1 MANVQITHD
10 TSPQNARSESCVAI
24 NPNNPLQVVAA
35 SKKFV
40 NIQTYDFSLA
50 TEYSEDGGRT
60 WYSSPELALPTGA
73 TVMTDPTLAWD
84 DIGNVYLVGLIGNN
98 PPTWDSIGMTVYKST
113 DGGKTWSAGT
123 TIHESSGDDKQWAV
137 GDANPASP
145 FHGHVYAVWDDT
157 NDSTTLFARSTDNG
171 ASWTGTAASPAAGA
185 QIFSGTYY
193 PEIDVSENGTVFV
206 VTIGGDEIDMLTSDD
221 GGDTFTQVATPPAS
235 GITTLSDSLPAPY
248 GFPQFPGGTF
258 RVLTDPTIAVYGDI
272 VLVAWAD
279 YREGV
284 SRIYY
289 SRSVDGGATW
299 TTPTAGSPLLTG
311 SPNASFQ
318 HFHPQMAVDQNGV
331 FGCVFYEFGP
341 KPATMLID
349 VNLAQSFDGGQS
361 FGYST
366 ITDQPWDPTVDAPW
380 SHGDSQVTFIGDYMG
395 LSANVQGFVPVWT
408 DTRTGIQELWTQ
420 VMPEKGCMFVLEY
433 STYGEDEVTA
443 LKAYQGTPDALF
455 TEAFRVIVDGFTAV
469 GLGVTGPSSKL
480 DVTTPT
486 AGMTITCT
494 GNESA
499 TGGYGPGVQRFTFNY
514 NVSFQFTGAPP
525 KPTAFAFAAPT
536 EPLVLQVSVPD
547 ATAEAEIE
555 LIKQPNPYIT
565 HGDPSWLSIDLRVF
579 VMRPGDKKF
588 GITMGADATKANGF
602 IQQVMFALS
611 QGNGTADGQSF
622 DDPTVLSPDEATSA
636 LYLTP
641 TDAHGKLVFN
651 YALARVRYR
660 GLIGAS
666 NVQVFF
672 RLFAAQVTTSQYDYP
687 PGVQYRRGTNGAGLP
702 IALAGV
708 ASGEYV
714 TIPFFS
720 HSRVDTTLVSM
731 VTQTDGI
738 EPGWTHAVGNVQTI
752 NGDPTG
758 KEIDTFF
765 GCWLDTN
772 QPFKPGTM
780 QPNNIL
786 PVRAEAPLDGKFT
799 DASNP
804 PLPLAQVI
812 ARNLHQCLIA
822 EVAFGPDPIPVG
834 ANTSDNDK
842 LAQRNI
848 DWAPVGSAQALSTF
862 EIRPTSPTL
871 VPGQLPDELMID
883 WGELPHGSEAQIYIP
898 AVGADAILSLATRLY
913 TAHPFARVDDD
924 TLACPAR
931 GVTYLPIPP
940 GTGPNYAGL
949 LSITPSSGLRRGD
962 TYDVVVRQL
971 TSAYGVGRVKSKR
984 DVATGEAEVEPA
996 SATVR
1001 RSQWRL
1007 VIGAFQ
1013 LTIPVSE
1020 KSFLLPR
1027 EELQLS
1033 VLRWIGE
1040 AIEPDTRWYPVF
1052 HRYLQGIAGRVEG
1065 FGGDPTKILPSPTG
1079 GLPLPGAGGFPPPP
1093 HGGHPGHHPSEPV
1106 TGKIAALRF
1115 DQFGDFIGFTLE
1127 SGDHRHEFDTRERHV
1142 ADLAERVWREQL
1154 RITVFAFPGDRLRP
1168 ETIVIDAPPVAFP
1181 HT

>member
-24 NPNNPLQVVAA
+24 NPNDPSQVVAA

-50 TEYSEDGGRT
+50 TEYSTDGGQT
-60 WYSSPELALPTGA
+60 WNPSSALAFPAGA
-73 TVMTDPTLAWD
+73 TVMTDPTVAWD
-84 DIGNVYLVGLIGNN
+84 DVGNIYLVGLIGNN

-113 DGGKTWSAGT
+113 DGGKTWGAGT
-123 TIHESSGDDKQWAV
+123 TIHESSGDDKQWAA
-137 GDANPASP
+137 GDTNPASP

-157 NDSTTLFARSTDNG
+157 NNGTTLFARTTDNG
-171 ASWTGTAASPAAGA
+171 ATWIGTTATPAAGA

-193 PEIDVSENGTVFV
+193 PEIDVSEAGTVFV
-206 VTIGGDEIDMLTSDD
+206 VTIGGDEIDMLTSED
-221 GGDTFTQVATPPAS
+221 GGGTFNQVATPPAN

-248 GFPQFPGGTF
+248 GFPQFPGSTF

-279 YREGV
+279 YREGM

-289 SRSVDGGATW
+289 SRSVDGGTSW
-299 TTPTAGSPLLTG
+299 TTSAAGAPLLTG
-311 SPNASFQ
+311 SLNPNFQ
-318 HFHPQMAVDQNGV
+318 HFHPQMTVDQNGV

-341 KPATMLID
+341 KPTKMLID
-349 VNLAQSFDGGQS
+349 VNLAQSFDGGLS

-366 ITDQPWDPTVDAPW
+366 ITDQPWDPAVDAPW

-395 LSANVQGFVPVWT
+395 LSANVQGFIPVWT

-420 VMPEKGCMFVLEY
+420 VLPEKGCMFVLEY

-443 LKAYQGTPDALF
+443 LKTYQGTPGALF
-455 TEAFRVIVDGFTAV
+455 TGAFRVVVDGFTAA
-469 GLGVTGPSSKL
+469 GLGVTGPGSTFN
-480 DVTTPT
+480 VAAPT
-486 AGMTITCT
+486 GGMTITCT

-499 TGGYGPGVQRFTFNY
+499 SGGYGPEVQRFTFNY
-514 NVSFQFTGAPP
+514 DISFQFSGSPP
-525 KPTAFAFAAPT
+525 APTAFAFAAPT
-536 EPLVLQVSVPD
+536 ETLVLVASVPD
-547 ATAEAEIE
+547 ATAEAQIE

-565 HGDPSWLSIDLRVF
+565 HGDPSWLSVDLRVF
-579 VMRPGDKKF
+579 VMRHGETKF
-588 GITMGADATKANGF
+588 GVTMGTDATKANGF
-602 IQQVMFALS
+602 IQQVMSTLS
-611 QGNGTADGQSF
+611 QGNGTAAGQSF
-622 DDPTVLSPDEATSA
+622 DDPAVLSPDEATSA

-641 TDAHGKLVFN
+641 ADEHGELVFN
-651 YALARVRYR
+651 FALARVRYR

-687 PGVQYRRGTNGAGLP
+687 PGAQYRRGTNGAGLP

-720 HSRVDTTLVSM
+720 HSRVDTTTVSM
-731 VTQTDGI
+731 DTQTDGP
-738 EPGWTHAVGNVQTI
+738 EPGWTNVVGNIQTI

-758 KEIDTFF
+758 KEVDTFF

-772 QPFKPGTM
+772 QPFKPGTT
-780 QPNNIL
+780 QPNNVL
-786 PVRAEAPLDGKFT
+786 PLRAQTPVDGKFT
-799 DASNP
+799 DPSNP
-804 PLPLAQVI
+804 PAPLAQVI

-822 EVAFGPDPIPVG
+822 EVAFAPDPIPLG
-834 ANTSDNDK
+834 ADTSDNDK

-848 DWAPVGSAQALSTF
+848 DWAPVGSATALSTF

-871 VPGQLPDELMID
+871 VPGQLTDELMID
-883 WGELPHGSEAQIYIP
+883 WGALPHGSEAQIYLP

-913 TAHPFARVDDD
+913 TSQPFTRVDDD
-924 TLACPAR
+924 TLSCPAH
-931 GVTYLPIPP
+931 GVTYLPIPAAA
-940 GTGPNYAGL
+940 GPNYAGL
-949 LSITPSSGLRRGD
+949 LSITPSAELRGGG

-971 TSAYGVGRVKSKR
+971 TSAYGAGRVQKR
-984 DVATGEAEVEPA
+984 DVTTGEAEAEPA

-1001 RSQWRL
+1001 RYQWRV

-1020 KSFLLPR
+1020 KSLLLPR

-1040 AIEPDTRWYPVF
+1040 AIQPTTRWYPVF
-1052 HRYLQGIAGRVEG
+1052 HRYLQGIAGRVET
-1065 FGGDPTKILPSPTG
+1065 FGGDPATISPSPTG
-1079 GLPLPGAGGFPPPP
+1079 GVP
-1093 HGGHPGHHPSEPV
+1093 HGGHPGRPGREPV
-1106 TGKIAALRF
+1106 NGKIAALRF
-1115 DQFGDFIGFTLE
+1115 DEFGDFSGFTLE
-1127 SGDHRHEFDTRERHV
+1127 SRDHRYEFHTRELHI
-1142 ADLAERVWREQL
+1142 ADLAERAWREQL
-1154 RITVFAFPGDRLRP
+1154 RITVFAFPGDERRP
-1168 ETIVIDAPPVAFP
+1168 ETILIHEPPVAF
-1181 HT
+1181 HHS